1 MEGARLLMIIIRG
14 SGGRRT
20 TLPRNVI
27 TTISPANEQQSP
39 ASIHADKY
47 DDDHLQRHM
56 VTGRCQVAGP
66 PLTSWCLYGWVVV
79 IDNCDIR
86 LNVVMVINGCL
97 GYSV

>member
-1 MEGARLLMIIIRG
+1 MIIIRG

-56 VTGRCQVAGP
+56 VTG
-66 PLTSWCLYGWVVV
+66 
-79 IDNCDIR
+79 
-86 LNVVMVINGCL
+86 
-97 GYSV
+97 